1 MFHIPT
7 LISKTLNQ
15 TKLFFIRFITEIGGD
30 LERKGS
36 KLSNDIA
43 YFQILSRH
51 RKINPYLDILP
62 TINNSKISE
71 NSTLVGDVQVNQF
84 TNIEHNVVLRA
95 ETAPIRIGSY
105 VFIGDNCSLNTWYTV
120 PTGVVQSINIGNHS
134 IIEPGCII
142 SSCII
147 DENVLIGARTVIG
160 EGVKIGKNTIIAPN
174 SYVSPGTFVPEGQ
187 LWSGS
192 PIRFT
197 RNLNEDEK
205 NSIYIK
211 SYELWNKSNISS
223 NKDDNNE
230 LETKVNEYTSENY
243 FKWRAKYSL

>member
-1 MFHIPT
+1 MFHFPT
-7 LISKTLNQ
+7 IVSKTLNQ
-15 TKLFFIRFITEIGGD
+15 TKLIIIRFITEMGGD

-36 KLSNDIA
+36 KLSNDVA
-43 YFQILSRH
+43 FFQILSRH
-51 RKINPYLDILP
+51 RKLNPFYDILP
-62 TINNSKISE
+62 TIGNSKISE
-71 NSTLVGDVQVNQF
+71 NSTLVGDIHVNQF
-84 TNIEHNVVLRA
+84 TNIENNVVLRA

-105 VFIGDNCSLNTWYTV
+105 VFIGDHCSFNTCYTV
-120 PTGVVQSINIGNHS
+120 PPGVVQSINIGNHS

-160 EGVKIGKNTIIAPN
+160 EGAKIGKNTIIAPN
-174 SYVSPGTFVPEGQ
+174 SFVSPGTYIPEGQ

-192 PIRFT
+192 PVRFT
-197 RNLNEDEK
+197 RNLNEDER

-211 SYELWNKSNISS
+211 SYELWNKSN
-223 NKDDNNE
+223 NDLNEDMNE